1 MLHAVHAF
9 AKAFLD
15 YEAKKSETTTL
26 NLILKAH
33 EAKRACGSAAPS
45 ILDSTRP
52 SPTTPA
58 PSKVRIVS
66 QTPQPERKRTTKELL
81 QALVESNKRVED
93 TQARLAER
101 QDRIVQTQALLSLT
115 LDRLARNQED
125 IFEVLKEVR
134 DACRG

>member
-1 MLHAVHAF
+1 M
-9 AKAFLD
+9 
-15 YEAKKSETTTL
+15 
-26 NLILKAH
+26 
-33 EAKRACGSAAPS
+33 
-45 ILDSTRP
+45 
-52 SPTTPA
+52 
-58 PSKVRIVS
+58 
-66 QTPQPERKRTTKELL
+66 
-81 QALVESNKRVED
+81 ESNKRVED